1 MKKIVAIVVLAIF
14 GGAWFWAA
22 NKFGHE
28 VNQKYLPIIESEEV
42 AGLVKLGEVKVQ
54 KYQFKIV
61 LKDIKL
67 FTDQKAVETTIDEAI
82 IHYNFLTDSISV
94 CSTGQKILIGSGK
107 SAVYI
112 QNPGIHLKVSRAL
125 VDLDLKR
132 NFDFV
137 LNIKPTEIIRSD
149 NNLPLVSFNEFTTKF
164 SSKLEDKESYKIKFK
179 NKVTKLA
186 TYPGYSSYKY
196 GIYQNFDSKLLD
208 SSTKKPLDVSKF
220 DTISDILDQ
229 INSLA
234 GPEAFEVKIKL
245 SANQEDL
252 KQLKFLKYFAGD
264 GIADFKFAIDVEQ
277 SNDIISQEGSIKLS
291 SSDKMINYD
300 ISTKGNTLNQTAEKQ
315 EQLSSALA
323 ELLAK
328 SFALEFGQD
337 FKLNAQDFKPL
348 IDALFQI
355 NNSNCS
361 LKGFFKPETQ
371 KFKLDFDFGINE
383 EKLSLALDEQALD
396 IFEKDNRELDLKIS
410 DPAKFI
416 SESTKFTKD
425 IALPLINKIG
435 LGDIFSNIISD
446 VVANIENN
454 GFDALKVLNKN
465 SDLKEGESFEMRFEV
480 NDLGVIKIND
490 KSIGEILAD
499 PRVVKFLNERDK

>member
-1 MKKIVAIVVLAIF
+1 MKKIIAIVVLVIF

-22 NKFGHE
+22 NRFEHE
-28 VNQKYLPIIESEEV
+28 VSQKYLPIIESEEV
-42 AGLVKLGEVKVQ
+42 AGLVKLGEVKIQ
-54 KYQFKIV
+54 KYQFKII
-61 LKDIKL
+61 LKDLKL
-67 FTDQKAVETTIDEAI
+67 FTDQKDVETTIDEAT

-94 CSTGQKILIGSGK
+94 CSAGQKITIGSGK
-107 SAVYI
+107 NSVYI
-112 QNPGIHLKVSRAL
+112 QNPGINFKASRAL
-125 VDLDLKR
+125 IDLNLDK
-132 NFDFV
+132 NIDFV
-137 LNIKPTEIIRSD
+137 LNIKPTEIIRAD

-186 TYPGYSSYKY
+186 TYKGYSSYKT
-196 GIYQNFDSKLLD
+196 GVYQNFDSKLLD

-220 DTISDILDQ
+220 DAISDILDQ
-229 INSLA
+229 INSVA
-234 GPEAFEVKIKL
+234 GPEDFEVEVKL
-245 SANQEDL
+245 SANKEDL

-291 SSDKMINYD
+291 SSDKIINYD
-300 ISTKGNTLNQTAEKQ
+300 FVVKGNKVNQHADKN
-315 EQLSSALA
+315 EQISSMLA

-328 SFALEFGQD
+328 LFNLD
-337 FKLNAQDFKPL
+337 KTITLNAQDFRPL

-383 EKLSLALDEQALD
+383 EKLSLVLDEQALD
-396 IFEKDNRELDLKIS
+396 VFEKDNRELDIKIS
-410 DPAKFI
+410 DPAKLI

-465 SDLKEGESFEMRFEV
+465 PDLKDGESFEMRVEV
-480 NDLGVIKIND
+480 DDLGVMKINN
-490 KSIGEILAD
+490 KSIGEILQD
-499 PRVVKFLNERDK
+499 PRITKFLNERDK